1 MSSTVDEWGAND
13 TRENATRLDEASMR
27 AASRRSVVAPRR
39 SRVEGERGVTR
50 RGRRAT
56 RGDDAWTDDANDDA
70 DFAPRVDARA
80 AVTSLVVGAAFF
92 IINRRVAGAV
102 EARRRREALEEER
115 REISLRRLSGSA
127 SSDDLDAVDEALES
141 ALRREASVREMFGGV
156 VRVRMPQPLGKP
168 LREVEEEEKRF
179 SSDATGRA
187 GRGETNAGGEEEEAT
202 PPPWWMTTVSAVVL
216 VLLTWSAVGLGSV
229 DRVATAPELTPE
241 ELERFRAGG

>member
-1 MSSTVDEWGAND
+1 MRVGD
-13 TRENATRLDEASMR
+13 ASMR
-27 AASRRSVVAPRR
+27 AACRRSVVAPRR
-39 SRVEGERGVTR
+39 SRVEGERGVAR

-56 RGDDAWTDDANDDA
+56 RGDDVGTDDANDDA

-92 IINRRVAGAV
+92 IVNRRVAGAV

-115 REISLRRLSGSA
+115 REISLRRLSGTA

-141 ALRREASVREMFGGV
+141 ALRREASAREMFGGV

-179 SSDATGRA
+179 SSDATGR
-187 GRGETNAGGEEEEAT
+187 GETNAEGEEEEAT

>member
-1 MSSTVDEWGAND
+1 VSSTVDEWGAND
-13 TRENATRLDEASMR
+13 TRENATRLDKASMR

-50 RGRRAT
+50 RGRHAT

-92 IINRRVAGAV
+92 IVNRRVAGAV

-141 ALRREASVREMFGGV
+141 ALRREASAREMFGGV

-168 LREVEEEEKRF
+168 LREVEEEEKR
-179 SSDATGRA
+179 AAGRA

-229 DRVATAPELTPE
+229 DRVANAPDLTPE

>member
-13 TRENATRLDEASMR
+13 TRENATRLDKASMR

-39 SRVEGERGVTR
+39 SRVDVARARERGATR
-50 RGRRAT
+50 RVRNAT
-56 RGDDAWTDDANDDA
+56 RGDDVWKDDANDDA

-92 IINRRVAGAV
+92 IVNRRVAGAV

-141 ALRREASVREMFGGV
+141 ALRREASAREMFGGAM
-156 VRVRMPQPLGKP
+156 RLRMPQPLGKP
-168 LREVEEEEKRF
+168 LREVEEEEEK
-179 SSDATGRA
+179 RA
-187 GRGETNAGGEEEEAT
+187 GRGEANTGGEEEEAT

-229 DRVATAPELTPE
+229 DRVANAPDLTPE